1 MILKTKNINQDLSFR
16 LARTIRLSVNSKEM
30 IAPKRAL
37 SASRGKYTNESSI
50 NNHAIRGFIEVY
62 RHLNREKLQKMML
75 NNDEINDFSYMISSS
90 LKSVNIEREI
100 VIGILEYNSEGKTPS
115 SEETE
120 LLLDLLNN
128 PSFDIVI
135 SPIIPKLP
143 YEKYTRFLDEF
154 INIYQSTS
162 FIPVLTPCIP
172 HYSRV
177 DIPRLFEYYAKKDDF
192 VKNFICVDFNGSN
205 PISQYTFVSMIVR
218 EAKSVEREF
227 GEPAFLHALNL
238 KYGKATKKQEVVPAK
253 DLVIYTMGFNSFGA
267 NHKILRIPEYVGN
280 YELKTKL
287 LNRNDYGYYSLEIAD
302 KAIKETKPYT
312 IKLQNV
318 LSDGKLAKLF
328 NAERHGLESNDIRE
342 TINEQ
347 EYKKYLESK
356 KHIIEQRTILKKI
369 AKVQNFAMQQK
380 LYGLL

>member
-1 MILKTKNINQDLSFR
+1 MLKTKIIDQDSSFR
-16 LARTIRLSVNSKEM
+16 LARTIRLSVNSKDM

-37 SASRGKYTNESSI
+37 SASRGKYSNESSI

-62 RHLNREKLQKMML
+62 RHLNPEKLYKMMHD
-75 NNDEINDFSYMISSS
+75 NDEINDFSYMISSS
-90 LKSVNIEREI
+90 LRDVDMEKEI
-100 VIGILEYNSEGKTPS
+100 IVGILEYNSEGKKPRF
-115 SEETE
+115 EETE

-128 PSFDIVI
+128 PRFDIVTA
-135 SPIIPKLP
+135 PIIPKLP
-143 YEKYTRFLDEF
+143 YEKYTQFLDEF
-154 INIYQSTS
+154 IDIYQSTS
-162 FIPVLTPCIP
+162 FIPILAPCIP

-177 DIPRLFEYYAKKDDF
+177 DILRLFEYYAKKDDF
-192 VKNFICVDFNGSN
+192 IKNFICVDFNGSN

-218 EAKSVEREF
+218 EAKLLEREF

-238 KYGKATKKQEVVPAK
+238 KYGKATKKQDVVPAK

-287 LNRNDYGYYSLEIAD
+287 LNRNDYGYYSLEIVD
-302 KAIKETKPYT
+302 NTIKETKLHI
-312 IKLQNV
+312 IKLRNV

-342 TINEQ
+342 TINEH

-356 KHIIEQRTILKKI
+356 KHIIEQKTILKKI
-369 AKVQNFAMQQK
+369 SKVQTFAMQQK
-380 LYGLL
+380 LSGLL